1 MRRCIGARRQ
11 RLGDQRRRA
20 PPAVRLCFCEEL
32 QSPGTGEEVSS
43 GADNPALRRR
53 SQRVHEKQAKAGLEA
68 AAGMDS
74 TQAWAEPPG
83 SEAVCIMAALE
94 AAFCACP
101 QTVLSTCLS
110 ALKKGQGELCGG
122 ARHLL
127 TRNLLSIKGQQSSTP
142 DTESRGCLAERVLAS
157 REDVQAWLRSAI
169 TLFKSRAAL
178 GCWQFRSMGAAGA
191 DSWLGAL
198 RRGRDREA
206 GKRGHPH
213 LGPPA

>member
-1 MRRCIGARRQ
+1 M
-11 RLGDQRRRA
+11 
-20 PPAVRLCFCEEL
+20 
-32 QSPGTGEEVSS
+32 SS
-43 GADNPALRRR
+43 SADNPALRRR

-142 DTESRGCLAERVLAS
+142 DAASRGCLAERVLAS

-213 LGPPA
+213 TGPLAEYSGADWERGRRAPACTA